1 MRNVISKS
9 TATIG
14 ACLLALMVVIGMPAI
29 AGATVIFSEDF
40 ESNALKDDIIGEN
53 GWQSTRVAYSDFY
66 VVDSS
71 VMGSRVLDG
80 QTGYSGNSNAENTLN
95 HKLDIKDYN
104 SIITLSFRAY
114 ALNTPTVEDG
124 VTYGVSH
131 NYTIGLDNDATRYGT
146 YAYWSATSTQ
156 MQNAV
161 DPSYGLVWS
170 FYAGTSTTPLGT
182 FPVSTV
188 DTLVNLSI
196 VIDGINNKVYGYY
209 GTTKTGELT
218 GLNDEWIA
226 KINDI
231 AIYQD
236 LRAPLYEPYIKGR
249 HTGVDID
256 DILVTV
262 PEPGTLLLL
271 GFGLLGLGGQ
281 QLRRRARA

>member
-1 MRNVISKS
+1 MRDR
-9 TATIG
+9 TP
-14 ACLLALMVVIGMPAI
+14 LH
-29 AGATVIFSEDF
+29 FSLTF
-40 ESNALKDDIIGEN
+40 TKDWIL
-53 GWQSTRVAYSDFY
+53 QPRQVTLY
-66 VVDSS
+66 
-71 VMGSRVLDG
+71 DG
-80 QTGYSGNSNAENTLN
+80 CGNCC
-95 HKLDIKDYN
+95 
-104 SIITLSFRAY
+104 
-114 ALNTPTVEDG
+114 
-124 VTYGVSH
+124 
-131 NYTIGLDNDATRYGT
+131 
-146 YAYWSATSTQ
+146 WSATSTQ